1 MIETVSVRM
10 PDGSIRSADLGGLTG
25 SGHRI
30 ASVRVV
36 DGIGRQV
43 RIAGR
48 VTTRHGYIDRVLSFE
63 VNMNSVNADFAFI
76 SADEAIFVKAA

>member
-10 PDGSIRSADLGGLTG
+10 PNGTIRIADLGGLTG
-25 SGHRI
+25 SGHRT
-30 ASVRVV
+30 ASVRVI
-36 DGIGRQV
+36 DGVGNQV

-48 VTTRHGYIDRVLSFE
+48 VTTRHGYFGRVLPFE

-76 SADEAIFVKAA
+76 GADEAIFVKAA